1 MLSAGPAAN
10 GPGSGKPRN
19 RRWWL
24 AYHVAIAPYGILAA
38 TWILVVR
45 ADQSHWRIWNHV
57 DAAADMV
64 QLGAVVYAAIAVA
77 AEGGIRMVFWA
88 IEQWRQDRERHRQEL
103 IDEISVQVENRM
115 LDNMLELSRE
125 QPDADLETLVATM
138 REQERATLLPA
149 RNPRWRR
156 FIGLG

>member
-1 MLSAGPAAN
+1 MLSAGPANN
-10 GPGSGKPRN
+10 GPGSDNSRN

-38 TWILVVR
+38 TWLLAVR
-45 ADQSHWRIWNHV
+45 ADQSHWRIWNHT

-64 QLGAVVYAAIAVA
+64 QLGAVVYAAVAVA
-77 AEGGIRMVFWA
+77 AEGGIRVVFWA
-88 IEQWRQDRERHRQEL
+88 IEQWRQDRERHQQEL
-103 IDEISVQVENRM
+103 IDEISHQVM
-115 LDNMLELSRE
+115 DNVLELSRQ

-138 REQERATLLPA
+138 RDQECKVSLPA

-156 FIGLG
+156 FVGLG